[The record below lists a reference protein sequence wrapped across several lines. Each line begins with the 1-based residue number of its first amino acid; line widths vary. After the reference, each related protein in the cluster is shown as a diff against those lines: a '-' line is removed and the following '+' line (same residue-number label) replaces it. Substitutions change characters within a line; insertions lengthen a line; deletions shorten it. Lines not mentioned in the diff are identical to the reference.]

1 MTTPT
6 FETASYQL
14 TVRIADP
21 RGRPAPDAVV
31 PTPRMATVDHGMAT
45 PAPALVRRR
54 PGTFA
59 VSGVVDTQGR
69 WRFQVGLADATAEI
83 DFALD

>member
-6 FETASYQL
+6 FETVSYQL
-14 TVRIADP
+14 TVRIADD
-21 RGRPAPDAVV
+21 RGRPAPDVVV
-31 PTPRMATVDHGMAT
+31 PTLRMVMVGHGMVT

-59 VSGVVDTQGR
+59 VSGIVDMQGR

-83 DFALD
+83 DSALD

>member
-1 MTTPT
+1 VTTTT
-6 FETASYQL
+6 FETVSYQL
-14 TVRIADP
+14 TVRVTDD
-21 RGRPAPDAVV
+21 RDRPAPDAVV
-31 PTPRMATVDHGMAT
+31 PTLRMVMVDRGMAT

-59 VSGVVDTQGR
+59 VSGIVDMLGR

-83 DFALD
+83 DSALD